1 MFGRT
6 DDCLD
11 TFGVRQTRVF
21 EQAEAELQGQD
32 ARNGVINQGFVEQT
46 GFYGFDG
53 TLVELWGGHDQVV
66 AGLDRVGCGVHVIG
80 LDVLL
85 PYRTADVVPIG
96 DQRAVVLPCAAQLVG
111 QQPFVECDRHAF
123 NGLVTQHE
131 RTATFFGHALERR
144 QEPGFEL
151 AVGEVR
157 FGGVAAALGFGIAG
171 EMFGAGQDC
180 VLWQFLTGL
189 GTALIALD
197 HGGGEFADQHRVF
210 AESLIHT
217 PPTGISGDAQHR
229 RKRPMHTGTRDLLGG
244 STAGGLDLVR
254 IPADSHAELGREN
267 SGARPEG
274 VSMDAVISDN
284 QRDAQTRLL
293 IDGLG
298 GTR

>member
-1 MFGRT
+1 M
-6 DDCLD
+6 
-11 TFGVRQTRVF
+11 
-21 EQAEAELQGQD
+21 
-32 ARNGVINQGFVEQT
+32 
-46 GFYGFDG
+46 
-53 TLVELWGGHDQVV
+53 
-66 AGLDRVGCGVHVIG
+66 HVIG
-80 LDVLL
+80 FDVLL
-85 PYRTADVVPIG
+85 PYGAADVVPIG

-157 FGGVAAALGFGIAG
+157 FGGVAAALGLGVTG
-171 EMFGAGQDC
+171 EMFGAGQNRA
-180 VLWQFLTGL
+180 LRQFFTGL
-189 GTALIALD
+189 GTTLIALN
-197 HGGGEFADQHRVF
+197 HGGGKFSNQHRIF

-229 RKRPMHTGTRDLLGG
+229 GKRPMYTGTRDLLGG